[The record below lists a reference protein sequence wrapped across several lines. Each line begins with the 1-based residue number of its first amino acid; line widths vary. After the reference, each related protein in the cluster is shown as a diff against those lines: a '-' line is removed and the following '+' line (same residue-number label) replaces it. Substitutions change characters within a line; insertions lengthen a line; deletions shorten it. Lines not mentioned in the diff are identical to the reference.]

1 MQDFTSHTQMHPTH
15 QRHRKEG
22 HMKYIV
28 IHRFRDLQDNDKIYE
43 VGDEYKG
50 KKTKARIAEL
60 SSDKNRIRA
69 PLIRKEEEQ
78 KE

>member
-1 MQDFTSHTQMHPTH
+1 
-15 QRHRKEG
+15 
-22 HMKYIV
+22 MKYIV